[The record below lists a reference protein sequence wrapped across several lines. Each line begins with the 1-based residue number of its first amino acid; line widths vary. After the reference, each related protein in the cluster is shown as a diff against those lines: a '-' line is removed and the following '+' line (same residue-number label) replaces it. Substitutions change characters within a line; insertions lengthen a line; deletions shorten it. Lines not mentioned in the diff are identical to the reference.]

1 LRRFC
6 FASRVNPCPQ
16 IRDNAFTLHAFF
28 CFIPLEYTHMSTAD
42 ALVTIIPALIESG
55 STLVTV
61 SELMAARGITMVA
74 GNCCQSGK

>member
-1 LRRFC
+1 
-6 FASRVNPCPQ
+6 
-16 IRDNAFTLHAFF
+16 
-28 CFIPLEYTHMSTAD
+28 MSTAD